1 MRRIHYV
8 SEFAGSLSQED
19 IEAIT
24 RVSAANNARD
34 GITGMLMASGQL
46 FFQLIEG
53 PDEAVDTL
61 YKRILGDHRH
71 RNVMVLG
78 DERGDLQR
86 QCPDWAMKRVDLSLD
101 AAVRSEPLK
110 VILEV
115 SVAQFRILRS
125 LVSTLERAMWRQAIE
140 AEAEDLDRFV
150 EGQPNPPG
158 SAPGARS

>member
-1 MRRIHYV
+1 MRRIHYI
-8 SEFAGSLSQED
+8 SEFADSLSPED
-19 IEAIT
+19 VEEIT

-53 PDEAVDTL
+53 PDEAVDAL
-61 YKRILGDHRH
+61 YNRILGDRRH
-71 RNVMVLG
+71 KNVMVLG

-86 QCPDWAMKRVDLSLD
+86 QCPDWAMRKVDLSLD

-115 SVAQFRILRS
+115 SVNPVPDPPRS
-125 LVSTLERAMWRQAIE
+125 RFHPRTGDVAPV
-140 AEAEDLDRFV
+140 DR
-150 EGQPNPPG
+150 GRG
-158 SAPGARS
+158 GGARPVRQGADEPGW

>member
-1 MRRIHYV
+1 MRRIHYI
-8 SEFAGSLSQED
+8 SEFADSLSPED
-19 IEAIT
+19 VESIT
-24 RVSAANNARD
+24 RISAVNNARD
-34 GITGMLMASGQL
+34 GITGMLMASGRL

-53 PDEAVDTL
+53 PDEAVDAL
-61 YKRILGDHRH
+61 YNRILGDHRH

-86 QCPDWAMKRVDLSLD
+86 QCPEWAMKKVDLSLD

-115 SVAQFRILRS
+115 SVAQFRILRD

-150 EGQPNPPG
+150 KEQGNQPG
-158 SAPGARS
+158 SQSVTKG